1 MRQVQSDLLDVNKT
15 IFDEMA
21 RHTKAMS
28 AIYARHSETSS
39 SDMNS
44 GASRCAFYYFQRR
57 RRQ

>member
-44 GASRCAFYYFQRR
+44 GASRCASSSYRR
-57 RRQ
+57 RLGQ